1 MPFPA
6 LEILLEF
13 EEADQRIRGFV
24 LLTQKH
30 LLCMKASRKCL
41 LTSCYFCVTVTFGGW
56 VCVKRSVP
64 QFLPGGT
71 GPRVSF
77 ISEGFKVLWR
87 HLPIF
92 VTSRWIFSINQSPR
106 ICFTQSFDLNSSAG
120 QPSCVSHGSAAAPGL
135 HMGFAVP
142 TLAARLSKV
151 LHCRAVLT
159 ILTAPWLIKDFQC
172 QCPSSFHLCFGRKL
186 SQLYHCCFE
195 SICSSWWLWRQQ
207 IKQNSVV
214 ISRSCQLRDQ
224 LSFVFPCCQEDK
236 KYAQLQ

>member
-1 MPFPA
+1 MTPRQSQDSLSWLYFLKVVYCARPQMRFPA

-30 LLCMKASRKCL
+30 LLCMEASRKCL

-56 VCVKRSVP
+56 VCVKRSIP
-64 QFLPGGT
+64 RFLLGGT
-71 GPRVSF
+71 GPWVSF

-120 QPSCVSHGSAAAPGL
+120 QPSSISHGSAAPPGL
-135 HMGFAVP
+135 HMSFGVP
-142 TLAARLSKV
+142 TLAILIKT
-151 LHCRAVLT
+151 LT
-159 ILTAPWLIKDFQC
+159 ILTAPLLIKEFQC
-172 QCPSSFHLCFGRKL
+172 QCPSSFHHCFGRKMF
-186 SQLYHCCFE
+186 QLYHCCF
-195 SICSSWWLWRQQ
+195 
-207 IKQNSVV
+207 
-214 ISRSCQLRDQ
+214 
-224 LSFVFPCCQEDK
+224 
-236 KYAQLQ
+236 